1 MNILYLCPDLGVPV
15 LGRKGASVHV
25 REFVKALS
33 RAGHNV
39 VLAAQ
44 TLNKS
49 PWERPDVVEVSLV
62 QVRLPS
68 RIVEVALALKEF
80 NATLGVENS
89 LPGEMRRILYNQE
102 LAGDLKR
109 RFDGDPPDFI
119 YERAS
124 LYGTVGVLLAREFNV
139 PLLLEVNA
147 PVALEQASYRSTG
160 LGNLAAQAE
169 RWALLHADA
178 VLAVSSPLREHIISL
193 GADPGRVHLFPNGVD
208 PNLFQPGPPEAAVRA
223 RLGLDDGPVLGFVG
237 GLRPWHGVDLLPELV
252 ERLAHRYRNLHLVIV
267 GDGPLRPRLE
277 EAFVERKVRKRVI
290 FTGTLPHASV
300 GPVVRQFDVALAPYP
315 ELDHPFYFSPL
326 KLFEYMACGV
336 AVVAADV
343 GQISETVRHGK
354 SGLLCP
360 PGNVGALVEACHQL
374 LSNPKLRRALGRA
387 AAKLVHTHYTW
398 DRNAARGL
406 ELAQTLIRAR
416 KTPGRERPTA

>member
-1 MNILYLCPDLGVPV
+1 MAERRETDVSFMKILYLNPDLGVTV

-25 REFVKALS
+25 RELVAAFS

-44 TLNKS
+44 VLNKS
-49 PWERPDVVEVSLV
+49 SWEKAAGLDGNLLHLRPASH
-62 QVRLPS
+62 
-68 RIVEVALALKEF
+68 IVAVAVALKEF
-80 NATLGVENS
+80 NAMLGVENS

-102 LAGDLKR
+102 LALDLKR

-147 PVALEQASYRSTG
+147 PVALEQASYRGTG
-160 LGNLAAQAE
+160 LGHLAAQAE

-208 PNLFQPGPPEAAVRA
+208 PNLFQPGQPEAAVRA

-252 ERLAHRYRNLHLVIV
+252 ERLAHRYR
-267 GDGPLRPRLE
+267 
-277 EAFVERKVRKRVI
+277 
-290 FTGTLPHASV
+290 
-300 GPVVRQFDVALAPYP
+300 
-315 ELDHPFYFSPL
+315 
-326 KLFEYMACGV
+326 
-336 AVVAADV
+336 
-343 GQISETVRHGK
+343 
-354 SGLLCP
+354 
-360 PGNVGALVEACHQL
+360 
-374 LSNPKLRRALGRA
+374 
-387 AAKLVHTHYTW
+387 
-398 DRNAARGL
+398 
-406 ELAQTLIRAR
+406 
-416 KTPGRERPTA
+416 